1 MKGENA
7 NMIMIPVS
15 SSNLNSVGY
24 ENSTLYVRFNDG
36 SLYSYSGV
44 PEYVYN
50 ELMNASSKG
59 RYLAAYVKGHYPYS
73 KIG

>member
-1 MKGENA
+1 M
-7 NMIMIPVS
+7 NMISVS
-15 SSNLNSVGY
+15 SSNLDSVGY
-24 ENSTLYVRFNDG
+24 ENSTLYVRFKNG

-44 PEYVYN
+44 PEYVYK

-59 RYLAAYVKGHYPYS
+59 HYLATYVKGHYPYS

>member
-1 MKGENA
+1 M
-7 NMIMIPVS
+7 NMISVS
-15 SSNLNSVGY
+15 SSNLDTVGY
-24 ENSTLYVRFNDG
+24 EKGTLYVRFKNG

-50 ELMNASSKG
+50 ELVNASSKG
-59 RYLAAYVKGHYPYS
+59 RYLATYVKGHYPYS